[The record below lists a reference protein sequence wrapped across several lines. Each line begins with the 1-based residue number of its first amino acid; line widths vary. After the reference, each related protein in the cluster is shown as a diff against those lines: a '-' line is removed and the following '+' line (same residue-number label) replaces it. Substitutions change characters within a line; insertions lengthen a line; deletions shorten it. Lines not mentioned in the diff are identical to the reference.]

1 MKKNK
6 YKEIATNSR
15 NKKYEL
21 KSKLTLLA
29 EGAKNRINKN
39 KTLRELI
46 SIEKNKI
53 SLNKQE
59 FLKYSTLKL
68 MSKNNQELSASI
80 KKEINKNN
88 SNVHLEND
96 SLKRMINA
104 LKIKYDSLISK
115 GREVS
120 ENVFNDLEKEK
131 NKKFL
136 IKNAIKQKESDF
148 KDITQNLNR
157 IKSESQKIEVD
168 LAIYYEKEIE
178 DDLDIKD
185 ELKKC
190 LEIHTILFDQKL
202 MQINKYLLDTVK
214 KSKIINQLKLLKKS
228 IKKYTRTL
236 NNLLSN
242 FNYLSFPNDKEII
255 IEGEECLRET
265 NYNEEGNAVNNNT
278 ISFTEES
285 ESFLNETDI
294 NLEIKEIDLFR
305 NNYLEE
311 KSRLITKS
319 LPKLDLTLINF
330 NKQKLIY
337 DYDEK
342 SLSRKDMNHGIT
354 TLRIIKLKDE
364 IKALNDKNDKLL
376 EKIKK
381 YAEKINKLNNII
393 ININYQSPNT
403 FRIKGV
409 KKRKFLFSSKSVN
422 SVNTNPSRN
431 SKSISYRPDIS
442 RNIKNKLNLNSND

>member
-178 DDLDIKD
+178 DDFDIKD

-265 NYNEEGNAVNNNT
+265 NYNEGGNAVNNNT

-337 DYDEK
+337 DYIEK

>member
-136 IKNAIKQKESDF
+136 IKNAIKQKECDF

-265 NYNEEGNAVNNNT
+265 NYNEGGNAVNNNT

-337 DYDEK
+337 DYIEK

>member
-136 IKNAIKQKESDF
+136 IKNAIKQKECDF

-178 DDLDIKD
+178 DDFDIKD

-265 NYNEEGNAVNNNT
+265 NYNEGGNAVNNNT

-403 FRIKGV
+403 FRIKGI
-409 KKRKFLFSSKSVN
+409 KKRKFILGSSSVN
-422 SVNTNPSRN
+422 SNVSRN
-431 SKSISYRPDIS
+431 SKSISYRSDMN
-442 RNIKNKLNLNSND
+442 RNIKNKLNLNNNA

>member
-136 IKNAIKQKESDF
+136 IKNAIKQKECDF

-265 NYNEEGNAVNNNT
+265 NYNEGGNAVNNNT

-403 FRIKGV
+403 FRIKGI

>member
-136 IKNAIKQKESDF
+136 IKNAIKQKECDF

-178 DDLDIKD
+178 DDFDIKD

-265 NYNEEGNAVNNNT
+265 NYNEGGNAVNNNT

-337 DYDEK
+337 DYIEK

>member
-136 IKNAIKQKESDF
+136 IKNAIKQKECDF

-157 IKSESQKIEVD
+157 IKSDSQKIEVD

-178 DDLDIKD
+178 DDFDIKD

-265 NYNEEGNAVNNNT
+265 NYNEGGNAVNNNT

-337 DYDEK
+337 DYIEK

>member
-1 MKKNK
+1 MEC
-6 YKEIATNSR
+6 KEID
-15 NKKYEL
+15 
-21 KSKLTLLA
+21 
-29 EGAKNRINKN
+29 
-39 KTLRELI
+39 
-46 SIEKNKI
+46 
-53 SLNKQE
+53 
-59 FLKYSTLKL
+59 
-68 MSKNNQELSASI
+68 
-80 KKEINKNN
+80 KNN
-88 SNVHLEND
+88 SNTRLEND
-96 SLKRMINA
+96 SLNRMINA
-104 LKIKYDSLISK
+104 LKIKYETLIEK
-115 GREVS
+115 VRDVS
-120 ENVFNDLEKEK
+120 DNLINDLDKAK

-136 IKNAIKQKESDF
+136 IKNAIKQKEYDSQ
-148 KDITQNLNR
+148 DITQNLY
-157 IKSESQKIEVD
+157 KLKLESQQLEVD
-168 LAIYYEKEIE
+168 LAIYYQKEIE
-178 DDLDIKD
+178 DEIDIKD

-190 LEIHTILFDQKL
+190 LEIHRILFDQKL
-202 MQINKYLLDTVK
+202 VQINKYLHDSVK
-214 KSKIINQLKLLKKS
+214 KAKILIQLKLSKKG
-228 IKKYTRTL
+228 IKKYIKTL

-242 FNYLSFPNDKEII
+242 FDCLSFPVDKEII

-265 NYNEEGNAVNNNT
+265 NYNPEENAVNNNVY
-278 ISFTEES
+278 SFTEES

-403 FRIKGV
+403 YRIKGI
-409 KKRKFLFSSKSVN
+409 KKRKFILGSSSVN
-422 SVNTNPSRN
+422 SNVSRN
-431 SKSISYRPDIS
+431 SKSISYRSDMN
-442 RNIKNKLNLNSND
+442 RNIKNKLNLNNNA

>member
-136 IKNAIKQKESDF
+136 IKNAIKQKECDF

-236 NNLLSN
+236 N
-242 FNYLSFPNDKEII
+242 I
-255 IEGEECLRET
+255 
-265 NYNEEGNAVNNNT
+265 
-278 ISFTEES
+278 
-285 ESFLNETDI
+285 
-294 NLEIKEIDLFR
+294 
-305 NNYLEE
+305 
-311 KSRLITKS
+311 LI
-319 LPKLDLTLINF
+319 F
-330 NKQKLIY
+330 
-337 DYDEK
+337 
-342 SLSRKDMNHGIT
+342 
-354 TLRIIKLKDE
+354 
-364 IKALNDKNDKLL
+364 
-376 EKIKK
+376 
-381 YAEKINKLNNII
+381 
-393 ININYQSPNT
+393 INI
-403 FRIKGV
+403 
-409 KKRKFLFSSKSVN
+409 
-422 SVNTNPSRN
+422 
-431 SKSISYRPDIS
+431 
-442 RNIKNKLNLNSND
+442 

>member
-68 MSKNNQELSASI
+68 MAKNNQELSASI

-120 ENVFNDLEKEK
+120 EIVFNDLEKEK

-136 IKNAIKQKESDF
+136 IKNAIKQKECDF

-157 IKSESQKIEVD
+157 IKSDSQKIEVD

-178 DDLDIKD
+178 DDFDVKD

-265 NYNEEGNAVNNNT
+265 NYNEGGNAVNNNT

-337 DYDEK
+337 DYIEK

-431 SKSISYRPDIS
+431 SKSISYRPYIS
-442 RNIKNKLNLNSND
+442 RNIKNKLNLNIND

>member
-136 IKNAIKQKESDF
+136 IKNAIKQKECDF

-157 IKSESQKIEVD
+157 IKSDSQKIEVD

-178 DDLDIKD
+178 DDFDVKD

-265 NYNEEGNAVNNNT
+265 NYNEGGNAVNNNT

-337 DYDEK
+337 DYIEK

>member
-136 IKNAIKQKESDF
+136 IKNAIKQKECDF

-157 IKSESQKIEVD
+157 IKSESQKLEVD

-178 DDLDIKD
+178 DDFDIKD

-265 NYNEEGNAVNNNT
+265 NYNEGGNAVNNNT

-409 KKRKFLFSSKSVN
+409 KKRKFLFSSPSVN

>member
-136 IKNAIKQKESDF
+136 IKNAIKQKECDF

-178 DDLDIKD
+178 DDFDIKD

-409 KKRKFLFSSKSVN
+409 KKRKFLFSSQSVN

>member
-68 MSKNNQELSASI
+68 MAKNNQELSASI

-178 DDLDIKD
+178 DDFDIKD

-265 NYNEEGNAVNNNT
+265 NYNEGGNAVNNNT

-337 DYDEK
+337 DYIEK

-431 SKSISYRPDIS
+431 SKSISYRPYIS

>member
-136 IKNAIKQKESDF
+136 IKNAIKQKECDF

-157 IKSESQKIEVD
+157 IKTESQKIEVD

-190 LEIHTILFDQKL
+190 LEIHTILFEQKL

-265 NYNEEGNAVNNNT
+265 NYNEGGNAVNNNT

-381 YAEKINKLNNII
+381 YAEKINKLKNII

>member
-136 IKNAIKQKESDF
+136 IKNAIKQKECDF

-157 IKSESQKIEVD
+157 IKSDSQKIEVD

-178 DDLDIKD
+178 DDFDIKE

-265 NYNEEGNAVNNNT
+265 NYNEGGNAVNNNT

-337 DYDEK
+337 DYIEK

-431 SKSISYRPDIS
+431 SKSISYRPYIS

>member
-136 IKNAIKQKESDF
+136 IKNAIKQKECDF

-178 DDLDIKD
+178 DDFDIKD

-265 NYNEEGNAVNNNT
+265 NYNEGGNAVNNNT
-278 ISFTEES
+278 VSFTEES

-337 DYDEK
+337 DYVEK

-376 EKIKK
+376 EKMKK

-442 RNIKNKLNLNSND
+442 RNIKNKLNLNNND

>member
-68 MSKNNQELSASI
+68 MAKNNQELSASI

-178 DDLDIKD
+178 DDFDIKD

-265 NYNEEGNAVNNNT
+265 NYNEGGNAVNNNT

-337 DYDEK
+337 DYIEK

-376 EKIKK
+376 EKMKK

>member
-136 IKNAIKQKESDF
+136 IKNAIKQKECDF

-178 DDLDIKD
+178 DDFDIKD

-228 IKKYTRTL
+228 TKKYTRTL

-265 NYNEEGNAVNNNT
+265 NYNEGGNAVNNNT

-337 DYDEK
+337 DYIEK